1 MSGRDW
7 HACHVLPF
15 TIAGGGGGMKTLLLA
30 LLVGLAAIAGLTLSA
45 AAQPG
50 GDGADDA
57 DPQGRIIA
65 RIQDRTGDDGVD
77 DYRIEFGFFP
87 EWAMDDKDPW
97 SEAVAT
103 WSDWLPRLRYL
114 NKTVI
119 DRRAAADNR
128 RWLRSSLISVPA
140 SAQPS
145 GGGAQLE
152 DDGASGQS
160 LLEGRVIARYHPD
173 SRGRLRVEFGFL
185 PEWAFIR
192 SADTE
197 EAVEQYGG
205 DLLPRSRYI
214 SASMIESRRGVWL
227 RSSVVEVPLRAPVVV
242 IEQPQA
248 PAIDSISCSPS
259 SPTVDEAV
267 TCTAA
272 LSGGDPDTWAWSGGS
287 SSGSSE
293 RYTTSFST
301 SGAKTVSLTVTN
313 SAGSDSETITLTVAQ
328 PLQAPAID
336 SIRCSPSQPVVD
348 ENVTCAATLSGGDPD
363 TYAWQTAN
371 GSGADAEHSTSFG
384 KAGEYAISLTVANAA
399 GDDSESITLT
409 VSDELQAPV
418 IDSISCPSSA
428 AVNESVTCTA
438 SNSGGAIESYSWS
451 DSDGGSGSGSSYSTS
466 FSSSG
471 AKTVS
476 LTATNAAGSDSD
488 STGVTVTGAPQIN
501 ISCPST
507 ADVGESV
514 ACTVSNSGG
523 AIDSYNWRDSD
534 GGSGNSSSYSTS
546 FSSAGAK
553 TIRLTARNAAGSDS
567 DSASVRVAGAPVIS
581 VSCPSSAAV
590 DQSVACTVSNSG
602 GAIDSYSW
610 SDSDGGSGS
619 GSSYST
625 SFSSTGAKT
634 VSLTARNAAGSDSA
648 STTVTVEEEIEP
660 PEINISCPSSA
671 AVYQPNVACTVSNS
685 GGAIESYAWSD
696 SDGGSGSSSSY
707 STSFTTAGAK
717 TISLTARNS
726 AGSDNA
732 SASVEVREPPLISV
746 SCPASAVVNES
757 ITCTVSNSGGPIDT
771 YAWSDNG
778 GGSGSDS
785 SYSTSFSTTGV
796 KTVLLFVRSSAGSD
810 EGEAGV
816 EVRAAAPPVQLPDV
830 SISCPSSAAV
840 DQSVACTVSNS
851 GGAIDSYAW
860 SDSGGGSGSGSSYST
875 SFNTSGAKTVSL
887 TATNSA
893 GSDSASATVEVR
905 AQLSPPVIDSINCS
919 SSRPDVDEIITC
931 TVSASGGAIDSYTW
945 SGGSGSN
952 SHGGRRGAT
961 YRVSFVFDA
970 TERIRLTVRNAAGSD
985 SETIWIEVQ
994 PVRPYIVISCP
1005 SSAGVDESITCTLRN
1020 SGAAIDSYSWS
1031 DSDGGSGSS
1040 ASYST
1045 SFSSLGAKTVS
1056 ATASNSVGSHNARA
1070 TINVLPELPQI
1081 SISCPSSAVLNE
1093 SVDCTVSNSGGAI
1106 DRYVWSDSDGGSGSG
1121 SSYSTSFSSTG
1132 AKTVSLTARN
1142 AAGSDSDSTTVTVE
1156 EEIEPPE
1163 INISCP
1169 SSAAVYQPNVACT
1182 VSNSGGAI
1190 ESYAWSDSDGGS
1202 GSSSSYS
1209 TSFTT
1214 AGAKT
1219 ISLTAR
1225 NSAGSDNASASV
1237 EVREPPLISVSCPAS
1252 AVVNESITC
1261 TVSNSGG
1268 PIDTYA
1274 WSDNG
1279 GGSGSGSS
1287 YSTSFSTT
1295 GVKTVLLFVRSSAG
1309 SDEGEAGVEVRAA
1322 APPVQLP
1329 DVSISC
1335 PSSAAVNQRVACT
1348 VSNSGGAI
1356 DSYAW
1361 SDSGGG
1367 SGSSSSYST
1376 RFNTSG
1382 AKTVSL
1388 TATNS
1393 AGSDSAS
1400 AGVNVIALPVIT
1412 VSCPSTA
1419 DTGETITCTVSNS
1432 GGAIVRY
1439 IWVASDGG
1447 SGSGSSYSTSFS
1459 SAGAKGIR
1467 LTARNAAGAAS
1478 DSTTVEVRAASP

>member
-7 HACHVLPF
+7 HAGHVLPF

-128 RWLRSSLISVPA
+128 RWLRSSLISVPT

-160 LLEGRVIARYHPD
+160 LIEGRVIARYHPD
-173 SRGRLRVEFGFL
+173 SRGRLRIEFSFL

-214 SASMIESRRGVWL
+214 SASMLESRRGVWL

-248 PAIDSISCSPS
+248 PAIDSISCSPL
-259 SPTVDEAV
+259 SPMVDEAV

-272 LSGGDPDTWAWSGGS
+272 LSGGDPDTYAWSGGASGGDSSTYNTSFS
-287 SSGSSE
+287 SSG
-293 RYTTSFST
+293 
-301 SGAKTVSLTVTN
+301 GKTVSLTVTN
-313 SAGSDSETITLTVAQ
+313 SAGSDTETITLTVEQ

-371 GSGADAEHSTSFG
+371 GSGSAAEHSTSFG

-428 AVNESVTCTA
+428 AVNESVTCT
-438 SNSGGAIESYSWS
+438 
-451 DSDGGSGSGSSYSTS
+451 
-466 FSSSG
+466 
-471 AKTVS
+471 
-476 LTATNAAGSDSD
+476 
-488 STGVTVTGAPQIN
+488 
-501 ISCPST
+501 
-507 ADVGESV
+507 
-514 ACTVSNSGG
+514 VSNSGG

-534 GGSGNSSSYSTS
+534 GGSGSGSSYSTS
-546 FSSAGAK
+546 FSTSGAK
-553 TIRLTARNAAGSDS
+553 TIRVTARNSAGSDS

-590 DQSVACTVSNSG
+590 DQSVACTVSNSS

-625 SFSSTGAKT
+625 SFSSAGAKT
-634 VSLTARNAAGSDSA
+634 IRLTARNSAGSDSD

-717 TISLTARNS
+717 TISLTARNT

-732 SASVEVREPPLISV
+732 SASVEVREPPQISV
-746 SCPASAVVNES
+746 SCPSSAVVNES

-778 GGSGSDS
+778 GGSGSGS

-810 EGEAGV
+810 NGSAGV
-816 EVRAAAPPVQLPDV
+816 EVRAAPPPVQLPDV
-830 SISCPSSAAV
+830 SISCPSTAGV
-840 DQSVACTVSNS
+840 DQSVACTVDNS

-860 SDSGGGSGSGSSYST
+860 SDSGGGSGSSSSYST
-875 SFNTSGAKTVSL
+875 SFSSSGAKTVSL
-887 TATNSA
+887 TASNRA
-893 GSDSASATVEVR
+893 GSDSDSTTVEVR

-985 SETIWIEVQ
+985 RETIWIEVQ

-1005 SSAGVDESITCTLRN
+1005 SSAGVDESVTCTVRN

-1081 SISCPSSAVLNE
+1081 SISCPSSA
-1093 SVDCTVSNSGGAI
+1093 
-1106 DRYVWSDSDGGSGSG
+1106 
-1121 SSYSTSFSSTG
+1121 
-1132 AKTVSLTARN
+1132 
-1142 AAGSDSDSTTVTVE
+1142 
-1156 EEIEPPE
+1156 
-1163 INISCP
+1163 
-1169 SSAAVYQPNVACT
+1169 AVYQPNVTCT

-1225 NSAGSDNASASV
+1225 NTAGSDNASASV
-1237 EVREPPLISVSCPAS
+1237 EVREPPQISVSCPSS

-1295 GVKTVLLFVRSSAG
+1295 GVKTVLLYVRSSAG
-1309 SDEGEAGVEVRAA
+1309 SDNGSAGVEVRAA

-1361 SDSGGG
+1361 SDSDGG
-1367 SGSSSSYST
+1367 SGDSSSYST
-1376 RFNTSG
+1376 SFNTSG

-1412 VSCPSTA
+1412 VSCPSAA

-1439 IWVASDGG
+1439 IWVDSDGG
-1447 SGSGSSYSTSFS
+1447 SGSSSSYSTSFS
-1459 SAGAKGIR
+1459 SAGAKAIR
-1467 LTARNAAGAAS
+1467 LTARNAAGAAR

>member
-1 MSGRDW
+1 MLATFCRSRSR
-7 HACHVLPF
+7 
-15 TIAGGGGGMKTLLLA
+15 GGGGVKTLLLA

-428 AVNESVTCTA
+428 AVNESVACTA
-438 SNSGGAIESYSWS
+438 SNSGGAIESYAWS
-451 DSDGGSGSGSSYSTS
+451 DSDGGSGSGASYSTS

-523 AIDSYNWRDSD
+523 AIDSYAWSDSG
-534 GGSGNSSSYSTS
+534 GGSGSGSSYSTS

-553 TIRLTARNAAGSDS
+553 TIRLTARNTAGSDS

-602 GAIDSYSW
+602 GAIDSYAW

-625 SFSSTGAKT
+625 SFSS
-634 VSLTARNAAGSDSA
+634 S
-648 STTVTVEEEIEP
+648 
-660 PEINISCPSSA
+660 
-671 AVYQPNVACTVSNS
+671 
-685 GGAIESYAWSD
+685 
-696 SDGGSGSSSSY
+696 
-707 STSFTTAGAK
+707 
-717 TISLTARNS
+717 
-726 AGSDNA
+726 
-732 SASVEVREPPLISV
+732 
-746 SCPASAVVNES
+746 
-757 ITCTVSNSGGPIDT
+757 
-771 YAWSDNG
+771 
-778 GGSGSDS
+778 
-785 SYSTSFSTTGV
+785 
-796 KTVLLFVRSSAGSD
+796 
-810 EGEAGV
+810 
-816 EVRAAAPPVQLPDV
+816 
-830 SISCPSSAAV
+830 
-840 DQSVACTVSNS
+840 
-851 GGAIDSYAW
+851 
-860 SDSGGGSGSGSSYST
+860 
-875 SFNTSGAKTVSL
+875 
-887 TATNSA
+887 
-893 GSDSASATVEVR
+893 
-905 AQLSPPVIDSINCS
+905 
-919 SSRPDVDEIITC
+919 
-931 TVSASGGAIDSYTW
+931 
-945 SGGSGSN
+945 
-952 SHGGRRGAT
+952 
-961 YRVSFVFDA
+961 
-970 TERIRLTVRNAAGSD
+970 
-985 SETIWIEVQ
+985 
-994 PVRPYIVISCP
+994 
-1005 SSAGVDESITCTLRN
+1005 
-1020 SGAAIDSYSWS
+1020 
-1031 DSDGGSGSS
+1031 
-1040 ASYST
+1040 
-1045 SFSSLGAKTVS
+1045 
-1056 ATASNSVGSHNARA
+1056 
-1070 TINVLPELPQI
+1070 
-1081 SISCPSSAVLNE
+1081 
-1093 SVDCTVSNSGGAI
+1093 
-1106 DRYVWSDSDGGSGSG
+1106 
-1121 SSYSTSFSSTG
+1121 G

-1225 NSAGSDNASASV
+1225 NSAGSDNASATV
-1237 EVREPPLISVSCPAS
+1237 EVREPPLISVSCPSS

-1295 GVKTVLLFVRSSAG
+1295 GVKTILLYVRSSAGSDNGEAGVEVRAAPPPVQLPDVSISCPSTAGVDQSVACTASNSGGAIDSYAWSDSGGGSGSGSSYSTRFNTSGAKTVSLTASNRAGSDSDSTTVEVRAQLSPPVIDSINCSSSRPDVDEIITCTVSASGGAIDSYTWSGGSGSNSHGGRRGATYRVSFVFDATERIRLTVRNAAGSDRETIWIEVQPVRPYIVISCPSSAGVDESVTCTLRNSGAAIDSYSWSDSDGGSGSSASYSTSFSSLGAKTVSATASNSVGSHNARATINVLPELPQISISCPSSAVLNESVDCTVSNSGGAIDRYVWSDSDGGAGSDSSYSTSFRYTGQRRVLLYAHNAAGHDSDSVIVEVRAPPQPEVQQPDVSISCPSSAAVYQPNVACTVSNSGGAIESYAWSDSDGGSGSSSSYSTSFSTTGVKTILLFVRSSAG

-1322 APPVQLP
+1322 PPPVQLP

-1348 VSNSGGAI
+1348 ASNSGGAVE
-1356 DSYAW
+1356 SYAW

-1367 SGSSSSYST
+1367 SGSGSSYST

>member
-7 HACHVLPF
+7 HACHVWPF
-15 TIAGGGGGMKTLLLA
+15 TIARGGGMKTLLLA
-30 LLVGLAAIAGLTLSA
+30 LLVGLAALAGLTLSA

-103 WSDWLPRLRYL
+103 WSDWLPARRYL
-114 NKTVI
+114 TKSVI

-140 SAQPS
+140 SAQSS
-145 GGGAQLE
+145 GGTGLE
-152 DDGASGQS
+152 DDGTNGQS
-160 LLEGRVIARYHPD
+160 LIEGRVIARYHPD

-248 PAIDSISCSPS
+248 PAIDSISCSPL

-272 LSGGDPDTWAWSGGS
+272 LSGGDPDTWAWSGGASGGDTSTYNTSFS
-287 SSGSSE
+287 SSG
-293 RYTTSFST
+293 
-301 SGAKTVSLTVTN
+301 GKTVSLTVTN
-313 SAGSDSETITLTVAQ
+313 SAGSDTETITLTVEQ

-371 GSGADAEHSTSFG
+371 GSGSAAEHSTSFG

-451 DSDGGSGSGSSYSTS
+451 DSDGGSGSGASYSTS
-466 FSSSG
+466 FSSAG

-476 LTATNAAGSDSD
+476 LTATNSAGSDSD

-501 ISCPST
+501 ISCPSA
-507 ADVGESV
+507 ADVNESV

-523 AIDSYNWRDSD
+523 AIDSY
-534 GGSGNSSSYSTS
+534 
-546 FSSAGAK
+546 A
-553 TIRLTARNAAGSDS
+553 
-567 DSASVRVAGAPVIS
+567 
-581 VSCPSSAAV
+581 
-590 DQSVACTVSNSG
+590 
-602 GAIDSYSW
+602 W

-625 SFSSTGAKT
+625 SFSASGAKT
-634 VSLTARNAAGSDSA
+634 VSLTARNAAGSDSD
-648 STTVTVEEEIEP
+648 STTVTVAEEIEP

-671 AVYQPNVACTVSNS
+671 AVYQPNVTCTVSNS

-717 TISLTARNS
+717 TISLTARNT

-732 SASVEVREPPLISV
+732 SATVEVREPPLISV
-746 SCPASAVVNES
+746 SCPSSAVVNES

-778 GGSGSDS
+778 GGSGSGS

-796 KTVLLFVRSSAGSD
+796 KTILLFVRSSAGSD
-810 EGEAGV
+810 NDSTTV

-830 SISCPSSAAV
+830 SISCPSSAGV

-860 SDSGGGSGSGSSYST
+860 SDSGGGSGSSSSYST
-875 SFNTSGAKTVSL
+875 SFSSAGAKTVSL
-887 TATNSA
+887 TASNRA
-893 GSDSASATVEVR
+893 GSDSDSTTVEVR

-985 SETIWIEVQ
+985 RETIWIEVQ

-1005 SSAGVDESITCTLRN
+1005 SSAGVDESVTCTLRN

-1093 SVDCTVSNSGGAI
+1093 IITCTVSNSGGAI
-1106 DRYVWSDSDGGSGSG
+1106 DRYVWSDSDGGSGSS
-1121 SSYSTSFSSTG
+1121 SSYSTSFRYTG
-1132 AKTVSLTARN
+1132 QRTVLLYAHN
-1142 AAGSDSDSTTVTVE
+1142 AAGHDSDSVIVE
-1156 EEIEPPE
+1156 VRAPPE
-1163 INISCP
+1163 VQQPDVSISCP

-1190 ESYAWSDSDGGS
+1190 DSYAWSDSDGGS

-1225 NSAGSDNASASV
+1225 NTAGSDNASATV
-1237 EVREPPLISVSCPAS
+1237 EVREPPLISVSCPSS

-1295 GVKTVLLFVRSSAG
+1295 GVKTILLFVRSSAG
-1309 SDEGEAGVEVRAA
+1309 SDNDSTTVEVRAA
-1322 APPVQLP
+1322 PPPVQLP

-1335 PSSAAVNQRVACT
+1335 PSTAAVDQSVACT
-1348 VSNSGGAI
+1348 VDNSGGAI

-1361 SDSGGG
+1361 SDSDGG
-1367 SGSSSSYST
+1367 SGSSSTYST
-1376 RFNTSG
+1376 SFSSSG

-1412 VSCPSTA
+1412 VSCPSAA

-1439 IWVASDGG
+1439 IWVDSDGG

-1467 LTARNAAGAAS
+1467 LTARNAAGAAR

>member
-7 HACHVLPF
+7 HGCHVWPF
-15 TIAGGGGGMKTLLLA
+15 TIAGGGGMKTLLLA
-30 LLVGLAAIAGLTLSA
+30 LLVGLAAIAASTLSA

-50 GDGADDA
+50 GDGANDA

-103 WSDWLPRLRYL
+103 WSDWLPRSRFLT
-114 NKTVI
+114 KTVI

-140 SAQPS
+140 SAQRS

-160 LLEGRVIARYHPD
+160 LIEGRVIARYHPD

-192 SADTE
+192 TSNTE

-205 DLLPRSRYI
+205 DLLPRARYI
-214 SASMIESRRGVWL
+214 SASMIENRRGVWL
-227 RSSVVEVPLRAPVVV
+227 RSSVVELTSAPVLV
-242 IEQPQA
+242 IEQA
-248 PAIDSISCSPS
+248 PAIDSISCSPSQPDVDEAVTCTAALSGGAPNSWAWSGGDSGGDSAAYNTTFSSSGAKIVSLTVRNSAGSDSDSTTLTVEETAQAPTIDSVSCSPS

-272 LSGGDPDTWAWSGGS
+272 LSGGAPNSWAWSGGDSGGDTSTYNTTFS
-287 SSGSSE
+287 SA
-293 RYTTSFST
+293 
-301 SGAKTVSLTVTN
+301 GAKTVSLTVRN
-313 SAGSDSETITLTVAQ
+313 SAGSDSE
-328 PLQAPAID
+328 
-336 SIRCSPSQPVVD
+336 
-348 ENVTCAATLSGGDPD
+348 
-363 TYAWQTAN
+363 
-371 GSGADAEHSTSFG
+371 ST
-384 KAGEYAISLTVANAA
+384 
-399 GDDSESITLT
+399 TLT

-428 AVNESVTCTA
+428 AVGERVACTA
-438 SNSGGAIESYSWS
+438 SNSGGAIDAYAWS
-451 DSDGGSGSGSSYSTS
+451 DSDGGSGDSSSYSTS
-466 FSSSG
+466 FNTSG

-476 LTATNAAGSDSD
+476 LTARNAAGSDSD
-488 STGVTVTGAPQIN
+488 STGVTVTGVPQIN
-501 ISCPST
+501 LNCPSA
-507 ADVGESV
+507 ADVDERIT
-514 ACTVSNSGG
+514 CTVSNSGDT
-523 AIDSYNWRDSD
+523 IDSYAWRDSD
-534 GGSGNSSSYSTS
+534 GGSGSSASYSTS

-553 TIRLTARNAAGSDS
+553 TIRVTARNSAGSDS

-602 GAIDSYSW
+602 GAIDSY
-610 SDSDGGSGS
+610 
-619 GSSYST
+619 
-625 SFSSTGAKT
+625 
-634 VSLTARNAAGSDSA
+634 
-648 STTVTVEEEIEP
+648 
-660 PEINISCPSSA
+660 
-671 AVYQPNVACTVSNS
+671 
-685 GGAIESYAWSD
+685 AWSD

-707 STSFTTAGAK
+707 STSFSSSGAK
-717 TISLTARNS
+717 TVSLTASNA
-726 AGSDNA
+726 AGSD
-732 SASVEVREPPLISV
+732 SDSTSVEVR
-746 SCPASAVVNES
+746 
-757 ITCTVSNSGGPIDT
+757 
-771 YAWSDNG
+771 
-778 GGSGSDS
+778 
-785 SYSTSFSTTGV
+785 
-796 KTVLLFVRSSAGSD
+796 
-810 EGEAGV
+810 
-816 EVRAAAPPVQLPDV
+816 APPEIN
-830 SISCPSSAAV
+830 ISCPSSADV
-840 DQSVACTVSNS
+840 GQSVACTVSNS

-860 SDSGGGSGSGSSYST
+860 SDSDGGSGSSSSYSA
-875 SFNTSGAKTVSL
+875 SFSSSGAKTIRL
-887 TATNSA
+887 TARNAA
-893 GSDSASATVEVR
+893 GSDSDAASLSV
-905 AQLSPPVIDSINCS
+905 QLSPPRIDSISCS

-1005 SSAGVDESITCTLRN
+1005 SSAGVDESVTCTVRN

-1081 SISCPSSAVLNE
+1081 SISCPSSVVLNE
-1093 SVDCTVSNSGGAI
+1093 SFTCTVSNSGGAI
-1106 DRYVWSDSDGGSGSG
+1106 DRYVWSDSVGGAGSD
-1121 SSYSTSFSSTG
+1121 SSYSTSFRYTG
-1132 AKTVSLTARN
+1132 QRTVLLYAHN
-1142 AAGSDSDSTTVTVE
+1142 AAGHDSDSVIVE
-1156 EEIEPPE
+1156 VRAPPQPE
-1163 INISCP
+1163 VQLPDVSISCP

-1190 ESYAWSDSDGGS
+1190 DSYAWSDSDGGS

-1225 NSAGSDNASASV
+1225 NSAGSDNASATV
-1237 EVREPPLISVSCPAS
+1237 EVREPPQISVSCPSS

-1295 GVKTVLLFVRSSAG
+1295 GVKTVLLYVRSSAG
-1309 SDEGEAGVEVRAA
+1309 SDNGSAGVEVRAA

-1329 DVSISC
+1329 DVSVSC

-1367 SGSSSSYST
+1367 SGSGSSYST

>member
-1 MSGRDW
+1 MPATFCRSRSR
-7 HACHVLPF
+7 
-15 TIAGGGGGMKTLLLA
+15 GGGGVKTLLLT
-30 LLVGLAAIAGLTLSA
+30 LLVGLAALAGLTLSA

-50 GDGADDA
+50 GDGAADA

-128 RWLRSSLISVPA
+128 RWLRSSLISVPT
-140 SAQPS
+140 SAQRS

-160 LLEGRVIARYHPD
+160 LIEGRVIARYHPD

-192 SADTE
+192 TADTE

-227 RSSVVEVPLRAPVVV
+227 RSSAVEVPLRAPVVV

-259 SPTVDEAV
+259 SPTVDQNV

-272 LSGGDPDTWAWSGGS
+272 LSGGDPDTYAWSGGASGGDTSTYNTSFS
-287 SSGSSE
+287 SSG
-293 RYTTSFST
+293 
-301 SGAKTVSLTVTN
+301 GKTVSLTVTN
-313 SAGSDSETITLTVAQ
+313 SAGSDTETITLTVEQ

-348 ENVTCAATLSGGDPD
+348 ENVTCAATLSGGEPD

-371 GSGADAEHSTSFG
+371 GSGAVAEHSTSFG

-418 IDSISCPSSA
+418 IDSVSCPSSA
-428 AVNESVTCTA
+428 AVNESITCTA
-438 SNSGGAIESYSWS
+438 SNSGGAIESYAWT
-451 DSDGGSGSGSSYSTS
+451 DSDGGSGSGASYSTS
-466 FSSSG
+466 FSSTG

-476 LTATNAAGSDSD
+476 LTARNAAGSDSD

-534 GGSGNSSSYSTS
+534 GGSGSGSSYSTS
-546 FSSAGAK
+546 FSTSGAK
-553 TIRLTARNAAGSDS
+553 TIRVTARNSAGSDS

-590 DQSVACTVSNSG
+590 DQSVACTVSNSS

-625 SFSSTGAKT
+625 SFSS
-634 VSLTARNAAGSDSA
+634 
-648 STTVTVEEEIEP
+648 
-660 PEINISCPSSA
+660 
-671 AVYQPNVACTVSNS
+671 
-685 GGAIESYAWSD
+685 
-696 SDGGSGSSSSY
+696 
-707 STSFTTAGAK
+707 AGAK
-717 TISLTARNS
+717 TIRLTARNS
-726 AGSDNA
+726 
-732 SASVEVREPPLISV
+732 
-746 SCPASAVVNES
+746 
-757 ITCTVSNSGGPIDT
+757 
-771 YAWSDNG
+771 
-778 GGSGSDS
+778 
-785 SYSTSFSTTGV
+785 
-796 KTVLLFVRSSAGSD
+796 
-810 EGEAGV
+810 
-816 EVRAAAPPVQLPDV
+816 
-830 SISCPSSAAV
+830 
-840 DQSVACTVSNS
+840 
-851 GGAIDSYAW
+851 
-860 SDSGGGSGSGSSYST
+860 
-875 SFNTSGAKTVSL
+875 
-887 TATNSA
+887 
-893 GSDSASATVEVR
+893 
-905 AQLSPPVIDSINCS
+905 
-919 SSRPDVDEIITC
+919 
-931 TVSASGGAIDSYTW
+931 
-945 SGGSGSN
+945 
-952 SHGGRRGAT
+952 
-961 YRVSFVFDA
+961 
-970 TERIRLTVRNAAGSD
+970 
-985 SETIWIEVQ
+985 
-994 PVRPYIVISCP
+994 
-1005 SSAGVDESITCTLRN
+1005 
-1020 SGAAIDSYSWS
+1020 
-1031 DSDGGSGSS
+1031 
-1040 ASYST
+1040 
-1045 SFSSLGAKTVS
+1045 
-1056 ATASNSVGSHNARA
+1056 
-1070 TINVLPELPQI
+1070 
-1081 SISCPSSAVLNE
+1081 
-1093 SVDCTVSNSGGAI
+1093 
-1106 DRYVWSDSDGGSGSG
+1106 
-1121 SSYSTSFSSTG
+1121 
-1132 AKTVSLTARN
+1132 
-1142 AAGSDSDSTTVTVE
+1142 AGSDSDSTTVTVE

-1225 NSAGSDNASASV
+1225 NSAGSDNASATV
-1237 EVREPPLISVSCPAS
+1237 EVREPPLISVSCPSSAAVNESITCTVSNSGGPIDTYAWSDNGGGSGSGSSYSTSFSTAGTKTILLYVRSSAGSDEGEAGVEVRAAPPPVQLPDVSISCPSSAAVDQSVACTASNSGGAIDSYAWSDSGGGSGSSSTYSTRFHTSGAKTVSLTASNRAGSDSDSTTVEVRAPLSPPVIDSISCSSSRPDVDEIITCTVSASGGAIDSYTWSGGSGSNSHGGRRGATYRVSFVFDATERIRLIVRNAAGSDRETIWIEVQPVRPYIVISCPSSAGVDESVTCTLRNSGAAIDSYSWSDSDGGSGSSASYSTSFSSLGAKTVSATASNSVGSHNARATINVLPELPQISISCPSSVVLNESVDCTVSNSGGAIDRYVWSDSDGGAGSSSSYSTSFRYTGQRTVLLYAHNAAGHDSDSVIVEVRAPPQPEVQQPDVSISCPSSAAVYQPNVACTVSNSGGAIDSYAWSDSDGGSGSSSSYSTSFTTAGAKTISLTARNSAGSDNASATVEVREPPQISVSCPSS

-1295 GVKTVLLFVRSSAG
+1295 GAKTVLLYVRSSAG
-1309 SDEGEAGVEVRAA
+1309 SDNGEAGVEVRAA

-1367 SGSSSSYST
+1367 SGSGSSYST
-1376 RFNTSG
+1376 RFHTSG